1 MRLERFVGPRSRRVC
16 VTELSGV
23 TLFLG
28 LWEPVV
34 ARTSKKLSVET

>member
-1 MRLERFVGPRSRRVC
+1 MRLERFAEPRSTRVC

-34 ARTSKKLSVET
+34 ARTSKRLSVET